1 VNVTRAKVLLVED
14 ELPLLQLLDRYLQR
28 QGFEVQTYSSS
39 VQALTEFEATPGRYD
54 LVIADLGMP
63 EISGDAML
71 TRMLEIQPDL
81 RILICSGSP
90 FYVSSLPKALQQRV
104 GFLQKPFLPKM
115 LAEAIE
121 KLMGRKDI
129 SHG

>member
-1 VNVTRAKVLLVED
+1 MNVTRAKVLLVED

-39 VQALTEFEATPGRYD
+39 VQALTEFETTPGRYD

>member
-1 VNVTRAKVLLVED
+1 VNVKRAKILLVED

-28 QGFEVQTYSSS
+28 LGFEVETYSSS
-39 VQALTEFEATPGRYD
+39 VEALSEFEATPGRYD

-63 EISGDAML
+63 EISGDRML
-71 TRMLEIQPDL
+71 TRMLEIQPNL
-81 RILICSGSP
+81 LILICSGSP
-90 FYVSSLPKALQQRV
+90 FYMSNLREPLEQRV

-121 KLMGRKDI
+121 KLMAKKDSGR
-129 SHG
+129 G